1 MNIKVDS
8 KKVKEGDIFVA
19 IKGINN
25 DGHDY
30 IEEAINNGATKVV
43 VEHGLYS
50 VDTLVVKNTHD
61 YLVNYLKEKYY
72 EKIKDLK
79 LIGITGTNGKTTSC
93 YLLWQA
99 LNKLKVKTAYI
110 GTIGFYI
117 DDKVRE
123 LNNTTPDIL
132 DLYEM
137 FIESVNNNCQYVV
150 MEVSSHSLSFD
161 RVGGLLFDYAIFTNL
176 TQDHLDYHKNMES
189 YAFAKQKLFKNIKE
203 DGFAI
208 VNVDDESNK
217 YYLLNENK
225 NITYGQNNS
234 DYQIIDFKDN
244 MNGSVFKLKNSE
256 AIIEYNTELLGKYN
270 IYNLINTIIVL
281 NNEQFKLED
290 IKKVVRELK
299 EPPGRLEKIR
309 LPLGMVI
316 IDYAHTPD
324 AVEKVIKAIK
334 EVCKGSVYTIVGCG
348 GNRDKKKRPLMGTI
362 STELS
367 DYVIFTSDNPRNEEP
382 MNIINDIVQN
392 LDNKNYE
399 IEENREKA
407 IFKGIQKLSKNDIL
421 LVLGKGHEDYQIIGN
436 NKIHFSDK
444 EIVLKYIRR

>member
-290 IKKVVRELK
+290 IKKVVSELK

>member
-123 LNNTTPDIL
+123 LNNTTPDVL

-290 IKKVVRELK
+290 IKKVVSELK

-436 NKIHFSDK
+436 NKIHFIDK

>member
-8 KKVKEGDIFVA
+8 RRVKDGDIFVA
-19 IKGINN
+19 IKGING
-25 DGHDY
+25 DGHNY
-30 IEEAINNGATKVV
+30 IEEAISNGAKRVV

-61 YLVNYLKEKYY
+61 YLVDYLKNNYY
-72 EKIKDLK
+72 DRIKDLK
-79 LIGITGTNGKTTSC
+79 LIGITGTNGKTTSS

-99 LNKLKVKTAYI
+99 LNRVGIKTAYI

-117 DDKVRE
+117 NEKIRG

-137 FIESVNNNCQYVV
+137 FIEAVNKKCKFVV
-150 MEVSSHSLSFD
+150 MEVSSHSLSLD
-161 RVGGLLFDYAIFTNL
+161 RVKGLLFDYAIFTNL
-176 TQDHLDYHKNMES
+176 TQDHLDYHKNMEN
-189 YAFAKQKLFKNIKE
+189 YALSKQKLFKNIKE
-203 DGFAI
+203 NGVAI
-208 VNVDDESNK
+208 INSDDKNYN
-217 YYLLNENK
+217 YYLLENNN
-225 NITYGQNNS
+225 NITYGSVECDYQVVEFDNNINNS
-234 DYQIIDFKDN
+234 
-244 MNGSVFKLKNSE
+244 SFKLKYNNNV
-256 AIIEYNTELLGKYN
+256 IEYKTKMVGKYN

-281 NNEQFKLED
+281 NKENIDCEK
-290 IKKVVRELK
+290 IKIVISELG
-299 EPPGRLEKIR
+299 EPPGRLEKIK
-309 LPLGMVI
+309 LPLGTAIV
-316 IDYAHTPD
+316 DYAHTPD
-324 AVEKVIKAIK
+324 AVEKVISCVKD
-334 EVCKGSVYTIVGCG
+334 VCKGNVYTIIGCG
-348 GNRDKKKRPLMGTI
+348 GDRDKSKRHLMGSIATK
-362 STELS
+362 LS
-367 DYVIFTSDNPRNEEP
+367 DYVIFTSDNPRNEDP
-382 MNIINDIVQN
+382 NDIINDIVQQ

>member
-123 LNNTTPDIL
+123 LNNTTPDVL

-217 YYLLNENK
+217 YYLLDGNK
-225 NITYGQNNS
+225 NITYGQSNS

-290 IKKVVRELK
+290 IKKVVSELK

>member
-123 LNNTTPDIL
+123 LNNTTPDVL

-290 IKKVVRELK
+290 IKKVVSELK

>member
-8 KKVKEGDIFVA
+8 RKVKEGDIFVA
-19 IKGINN
+19 IKGVAG

-30 IEEAINNGATKVV
+30 IEEAIKNGAKKVV

-61 YLVNYLKEKYY
+61 YLVNYLKDNYY
-72 EKIKDLK
+72 DDIKDLK

-99 LNKLKVKTAYI
+99 LNKLGIKSAYI

-117 DDKVRE
+117 VDKVRE

-137 FIESVNNNCQYVV
+137 FIEAINEGCKYVV
-150 MEVSSHSLSFD
+150 MEVSSHSLTLD
-161 RVGGLLFDYAIFTNL
+161 RVGGLLFDYAVFTNL
-176 TQDHLDYHKNMES
+176 TQDHLDYHENMEK
-189 YAFAKQKLFKNIKE
+189 YALAKQKLFRNLKS
-203 DGFAI
+203 DGNAI
-208 VNVDDESNK
+208 VNIDDENYK
-217 YYLLNENK
+217 YYLLDVNK
-225 NITYGQNNS
+225 NITYGQKDS
-234 DYQIIDFKDN
+234 DYQIVDFNDN
-244 MNGSVFKLKNSE
+244 INGSNFKIKNNDE
-256 AIIEYNTELLGKYN
+256 TLEYDTNLLGKYN
-270 IYNLINTIIVL
+270 MYNLINTIIIL
-281 NNEQFKLED
+281 NKENFKLQD
-290 IKKVVRELK
+290 IKKVVSELE
-299 EPPGRLEKIR
+299 EPPGRLEKIK

-324 AVEKVIKAIK
+324 AVEKAIKAIK
-334 EVCKGSVYTIVGCG
+334 EVCEGFVYTIIGCG
-348 GNRDKKKRPLMGTI
+348 GNRDKTKRPLMGDSATK
-362 STELS
+362 LS
-367 DYVIFTSDNPRNEEP
+367 DYVIFTSDNPRKENP
-382 MNIINDIVQN
+382 MDIINDIVQN

-421 LVLGKGHEDYQIIGN
+421 LVLGKGHEDYQIIGDD
-436 NKIHFSDK
+436 KIHFSDR

>member
-123 LNNTTPDIL
+123 LNNTTPDVL

-217 YYLLNENK
+217 YYLLDENK

-367 DYVIFTSDNPRNEEP
+367 DYVIFTNDNPRNEEP

>member
-123 LNNTTPDIL
+123 LNNTTPDVL

-217 YYLLNENK
+217 YYLLDENK